1 MHLKITLLSVGD
13 NKIPDK
19 YLNLLLFLPKLYF
32 AIKKALTIWHNKYFV
47 VYIVNMKCALI

>member
-19 YLNLLLFLPKLYF
+19 YPNLLFFLPKLSF
-32 AIKKALTIWHNKYFV
+32 AIKKKA
-47 VYIVNMKCALI
+47 

>member
-19 YLNLLLFLPKLYF
+19 YLNLLFFLQKLFICYKKRPKQFDITSIL
-32 AIKKALTIWHNKYFV
+32 
-47 VYIVNMKCALI
+47 

>member
-32 AIKKALTIWHNKYFV
+32 AIKKALKI
-47 VYIVNMKCALI
+47 